1 MNTHITDIA
10 NIFNWESLEDVCLV
24 AHSYG
29 GAPASGALDRIGDRV
44 SSIVWLDAFKLN
56 NGQAVLD
63 VTSDALRR
71 RILDAADK
79 GELSFPPPPKTSVTV
94 VNENDQVFVDSKMTP
109 HPIETCKQPIKLSGG
124 IEKVAKK
131 IYIRLPK
138 YPDLAFDKALA
149 ECKGNKSW
157 RTFELS
163 ESGHMAMFD
172 VPERLTDLLL
182 QAAY

>member
-1 MNTHITDIA
+1 MNTHITDIV

-94 VNENDQVFVDSKMTP
+94 VNENDRVRTYIPGLQYSLHRLRFARPVDLEWKNVS
-109 HPIETCKQPIKLSGG
+109 
-124 IEKVAKK
+124 
-131 IYIRLPK
+131 
-138 YPDLAFDKALA
+138 F
-149 ECKGNKSW
+149 
-157 RTFELS
+157 
-163 ESGHMAMFD
+163 
-172 VPERLTDLLL
+172 
-182 QAAY
+182 

>member
-1 MNTHITDIA
+1 MRQPRGVPTAVI
-10 NIFNWESLEDVCLV
+10 
-24 AHSYG
+24 
-29 GAPASGALDRIGDRV
+29 PPSGAQYELRLGNQRA
-44 SSIVWLDAFKLN
+44 IVVEVGGGLREYEVD
-56 NGQAVLD
+56 GQAVLD